1 MEETLELATIGNYET
16 NTVKNGIVVGQTIY
30 QVVRD
35 LFHPKYYGIQWAI
48 MVQNAPWKNE
58 FDQQKVVT

>member
-1 MEETLELATIGNYET
+1 MILWMEETLELATIGNYET

-48 MVQNAPWKNE
+48 MVQNAP
-58 FDQQKVVT
+58 